1 MIRTTILLALAALA
15 SLPVAGCRR
24 EFTPRDY
31 ALEEAPS
38 ELRYA
43 AAEAESTIAFLQRRL
58 GARLK
63 SELER
68 GGPVLAVAVCRDSAQ
83 IMTAD
88 VAEQWGIQ
96 VGRTSHRLRNPGNA
110 PRPWAAAYVAAV
122 DSGARAS
129 QVKSILVDLD
139 DRVGVLQPIPTAA
152 LCVQCHGAPDSLS
165 IDMKRILAESYP
177 QDRATGFAEGDL
189 RGFFWAEAAR
199 RK

>member
-1 MIRTTILLALAALA
+1 MTRTIRILALAAF
-15 SLPVAGCRR
+15 VAGGCQK
-24 EFTPRDY
+24 ESLPRDY
-31 ALEEAPS
+31 ALDQAPS

-110 PRPWAAAYVAAV
+110 PRPWA
-122 DSGARAS
+122 G
-129 QVKSILVDLD
+129 
-139 DRVGVLQPIPTAA
+139 T
-152 LCVQCHGAPDSLS
+152 
-165 IDMKRILAESYP
+165 
-177 QDRATGFAEGDL
+177 
-189 RGFFWAEAAR
+189 
-199 RK
+199 

>member
-1 MIRTTILLALAALA
+1 MLRTVLFFVLAALA
-15 SLPVAGCRR
+15 SLSVAGCRK

-31 ALEEAPS
+31 ALDRAPS

-68 GGPVLAVAVCRDSAQ
+68 AGPVVAVAVCRDSAQ

-96 VGRTSHRLRNPGNA
+96 VGRTSHRLRNPANA
-110 PRPWAAAYVAAV
+110 PREWARAYVAAV
-122 DSGARAS
+122 DSGAKAS

-139 DRVGVLQPIPTAA
+139 DRVGVLQPIATAA

-165 IDMKRILAESYP
+165 ADMKRVLSESYP
-177 QDRATGFAEGDL
+177 EDQAIGFAEGDL

-199 RK
+199 RT